1 MNNIKFN
8 FNIKISKSETKDLD
22 NEIWK
27 EINNHNNYT
36 KYFISNYGRI
46 KSITNNKIKLLK
58 TNISNGYERVQI
70 AHKMFFIHRLV
81 ALYFIDNP
89 YDFEQVNHKDFNKL
103 NNKVENLEWVSSKM
117 NVQYTSNSVIQ
128 QIDILT
134 NKVIAEYNSTTNAA
148 NAVNGDRA
156 RIHACCYNKRGCKT
170 HKGYIWKY
178 KFKPNSFNKGTNKRI
193 IQLDKN
199 NNIICSFNSISD
211 ACKKLNVCKTGIQNV
226 LKGYSKYYK
235 GYIFKYD

>member
-89 YDFEQVNHKDFNKL
+89 YDFKQVNHKDFNKL

-134 NKVIAEYNSTTNAA
+134 NKVIAEYNSTT
-148 NAVNGDRA
+148 
-156 RIHACCYNKRGCKT
+156 
-170 HKGYIWKY
+170 
-178 KFKPNSFNKGTNKRI
+178 
-193 IQLDKN
+193 
-199 NNIICSFNSISD
+199 D
-211 ACKKLNVCKTGIQNV
+211 AQMQ
-226 LKGYSKYYK
+226 
-235 GYIFKYD
+235 